1 MFVKFLQN
9 LEKIMQEFMQ
19 NFFKK
24 TVWKN
29 SFFNQATQRR
39 AEAVSQCAPQR
50 SCASNHVVNLYEKKH
65 QTNESNLE

>member
-24 TVWKN
+24 TVRLI
-29 SFFNQATQRR
+29 F
-39 AEAVSQCAPQR
+39 
-50 SCASNHVVNLYEKKH
+50 
-65 QTNESNLE
+65 

>member
-24 TVWKN
+24 TVRKN
-29 SFFNQATQRR
+29 GFFNQATQRR

-50 SCASNHVVNLYEKKH
+50 SCTSNHVVNLYEKKH
-65 QTNESNLE
+65 RTE